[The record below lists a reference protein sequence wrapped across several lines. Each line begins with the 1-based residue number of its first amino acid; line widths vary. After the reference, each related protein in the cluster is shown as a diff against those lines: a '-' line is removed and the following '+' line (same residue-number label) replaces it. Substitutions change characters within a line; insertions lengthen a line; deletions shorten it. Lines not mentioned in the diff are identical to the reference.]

1 MSTRGNKINWQNRIE
16 ELGMQGLVQNIP
28 LILVVMAFFIL
39 NIFIVHYTENTIRD
53 LNKKSVELKQLR
65 WHYIDQKSKLMY
77 MTKESE
83 LAKRAVHQGLD
94 VLMSPPSKI
103 EVKPE
108 NESSIQ

>member
-1 MSTRGNKINWQNRIE
+1 MNKRKNISGWQKRLEN
-16 ELGMQGLVQNIP
+16 LGIQGLVNNIP
-28 LILVVMAFFIL
+28 LILVVMGFFIL

-83 LAKRAVHQGLD
+83 LAKHAVYQGLD
-94 VLMSPPSKI
+94 VLTSPPSKI
-103 EVKPE
+103 EVNPK
-108 NESSIQ
+108 NQAN